1 MSQQINNPNPTS
13 KIELE
18 PINPQKT
25 LKINKSANNIKKN
38 DFISYPFPNRKDL
51 MYLSKITNEDCP
63 LKKFKQLDTKRDWSM
78 NLFNLDIAGSQ
89 PRKFGIFTNKFDF
102 TNKNSDIE
110 KSSPSPLYKTI
121 INKPPYNLR
130 NDDIEL
136 SQPCFSNLKI
146 TRHINPL
153 NPVYNLPK
161 YEEYPPTPPKF
172 LRNSMSVSD
181 IKGTKVFNSKK
192 FLRNTLDKSD
202 IKEACVKSPYI
213 RNTKYDSINYNDVTK
228 QKKFSKRNN
237 NPLDPIY
244 YLNEKDNNNNKKI
257 IGPIEGNKSIV
268 FSKYRYSNPFNLRND
283 DILGAT
289 ADTKNKI
296 KIFRGSNSCYDISD
310 IKGAQHDTLLKGIST
325 KRKTNPLMPIYKF
338 PGNSEYEKI
347 NEIENKNN
355 NEKLENN
362 NINNI
367 NNINDVKN
375 NNNKNEI
382 LNNNNNIVKNNL
394 DVNDKI
400 SDENL
405 DKILS
410 ELNMPKNDNNL
421 FDKNAYRKPEIFYG
435 LKHDENLLAQ
445 HQRNDVHKLFN
456 PKLRSFQQVVDGK
469 IELNKQNALNQKS
482 RNDNLKKSYECQMD
496 DFLVRSKINQDE
508 NQKRLEKNIYAYY
521 DIGLQEELKAP
532 ESQYFQL

>member
-1 MSQQINNPNPTS
+1 MSQQINNQNQSS

-18 PINPQKT
+18 PKNPQKT
-25 LKINKSANNIKKN
+25 LKINKSANNIIKN
-38 DFISYPFPNRKDL
+38 DFSYPFPNRKDL
-51 MYLSKITNEDCP
+51 MYLSKITNEDYP
-63 LKKFKQLDTKRDWSM
+63 LRKFKQLDTKRDWSM

-110 KSSPSPLYKTI
+110 KSSPSPQFSTNV
-121 INKPPYNLR
+121 NKPQYNLR

-181 IKGTKVFNSKK
+181 IKGTKPFNSKK

-202 IKEACVKSPYI
+202 IKEACVKMPYL
-213 RNTKYDSINYNDVTK
+213 RNTKYDNMNYNDVTK
-228 QKKFSKRNN
+228 AKEFSKRNI

-244 YLNEKDNNNNKKI
+244 YLNEMDDNNNKKT
-257 IGPIEGNKSIV
+257 IGPIEGNKSVV
-268 FSKYRYSNPFNLRND
+268 FSKYRYSNPYNLRND
-283 DILGAT
+283 DILGAK

-296 KIFRGSNSCYDISD
+296 KIFRGSNSCYNISD

-338 PGNSEYEKI
+338 PGSSECSEN
-347 NEIENKNN
+347 NEIGNKNN
-355 NEKLENN
+355 NEKIENN
-362 NINNI
+362 NINKI
-367 NNINDVKN
+367 NEKEKN
-375 NNNKNEI
+375 NNNNKETFDTNTE
-382 LNNNNNIVKNNL
+382 KNNVEVNNKAQEEKL
-394 DVNDKI
+394 DQ
-400 SDENL
+400 
-405 DKILS
+405 ILS
-410 ELNMPKNDNNL
+410 ELNKLPKNDNNL
-421 FDKNAYRKPEIFYG
+421 FDKNVYKKPDIFYG
-435 LKHDENLLAQ
+435 LKHDDNLLAQ
-445 HQRNDVHKLFN
+445 HQRNDVYKLYN
-456 PKLRSFQQVVDGK
+456 PKLRTFQQVIDGK
-469 IELNKQNALNQKS
+469 IELKKQNILNGKS
-482 RNDNLKKSYECQMD
+482 RNDNLRKSYECQMD
-496 DFLVRSKINQDE
+496 DFLVRTKLNQNE
-508 NQKRLEKNIYAYY
+508 THKRLEKNIYAYY

-532 ESQYFQL
+532 ESQYFKL